1 MVEST
6 FELDSFDHFELR
18 IYTIGYSRQGESIL
32 TLLCDKN
39 RIIYSVLT
47 DSYQKQIKGNKA
59 YNVLDDIFKYFENP
73 RIDAFVWTHPDLDH
87 SIGIEY
93 AFDTFDPERKAMV
106 FVPDGLDRKDKYAIS
121 GASKDAFDYLNE
133 YYFQNKHGIPVSV
146 SSHEERK
153 ILKLRIK
160 EIVSGASVNVDF
172 FFIAPS
178 GEIMLKRAAHE
189 KKFTI
194 NEMSIV
200 YAINMN
206 GRNFMF
212 TGDFEGEN
220 LDMMGTDHMELLQYL
235 KIPHHGS
242 YRSSSIIGKLQML
255 NDRSIVQT
263 VTQKGQTPD
272 KSELNDY
279 LKIGNVYVASDDTVT
294 KDQYGYVL
302 VKYGVR
308 DVNLIDAPYMEG
320 NAHQHLR

>member
-1 MVEST
+1 MIEST

-32 TLLCDKN
+32 TLLCDKD
-39 RIIYSVLT
+39 RILYSVLT
-47 DSYQKQIKGNKA
+47 DSFQKQAEGKKT
-59 YNVLDDIFKYFENP
+59 YNVLDDIFGNYDNP
-73 RIDAFVWTHPDLDH
+73 RIDAFVWTHPDFDH
-87 SIGIEY
+87 SLGIEY
-93 AFDTFDPERKAMV
+93 ALDTFDPSRGAIV

-121 GASKDAFDYLNE
+121 GSSKDAFDYLNKN
-133 YYFQNKHGIPVSV
+133 YFQNKHGIPVSV
-146 SSHEERK
+146 SFHEERK

-160 EIVSGASVNVDF
+160 EIASGASVNVDF

-206 GRNFMF
+206 GRNFLF
-212 TGDFEGEN
+212 TGDFEGVN

-235 KIPHHGS
+235 KIPHHAS
-242 YRSSSIIGKLQML
+242 YRSNSIIGKIQML
-255 NDRSIVQT
+255 NDMSIVQT
-263 VTQKGQTPD
+263 VTQKGETPD
-272 KSELNDY
+272 TNELNEY
-279 LKIGNVYVASDDTVT
+279 LKLGYVYVASDDTVK

-308 DVNLIDAPYMEG
+308 DVNMIDAPYMEG
-320 NAHQHLR
+320 NAHQHQ